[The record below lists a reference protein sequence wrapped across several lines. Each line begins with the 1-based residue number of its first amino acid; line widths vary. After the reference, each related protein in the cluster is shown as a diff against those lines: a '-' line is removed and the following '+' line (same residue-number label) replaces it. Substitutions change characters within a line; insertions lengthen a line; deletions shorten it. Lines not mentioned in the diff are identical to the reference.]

1 MKLLVI
7 SDVVEPALYRELD
20 PEPLADIDLVISC
33 GDLPPEYLSYL
44 VGALQVPL
52 YYVRGNHDIRYDD
65 KPPEGATDIHGR
77 LMTFRGLH
85 ILGIEGS
92 RWYNGGPY
100 QYEESEMKWI
110 IRKLWWILWWRGGVD
125 IVVTHAP
132 PRFIQDAEDRCH
144 RGFRSFHRLI
154 NRYNPR
160 YFLHGHIHRFFD
172 NDGDRITRVRRT
184 QVINCYG
191 HYILDITD

>member
-1 MKLLVI
+1 MKFLVI

-77 LMTFRGLH
+77 LMAFQGLR

-92 RWYNGGPY
+92 RWYNGGPH
-100 QYEESEMKWI
+100 QYEESEMKWM
-110 IRKLWWILWWRGGVD
+110 IRKLWWVLWLRGGVD

-132 PRFIQDAEDRCH
+132 PA
-144 RGFRSFHRLI
+144 FHSGCRRPL
-154 NRYNPR
+154 PS
-160 YFLHGHIHRFFD
+160 
-172 NDGDRITRVRRT
+172 RVPFVS
-184 QVINCYG
+184 QVDQPVQPALFSSRP
-191 HYILDITD
+191 HSPVF